1 MHGADRDG
9 EVAALAAQQF
19 EDEEKDGA
27 KVAKRG
33 GRYVQSAF
41 PGGPAK
47 KIPGVMFGPRRFREA
62 DGLSTKA
69 APGPKGPDAATLI
82 EEARQRRRA
91 RAEEERSRR

>member
-41 PGGPAK
+41 PGAPRSLVRFGAK
-47 KIPGVMFGPRRFREA
+47 PSGLHDDRF
-62 DGLSTKA
+62 STRS
-69 APGPKGPDAATLI
+69 APGPKGPPTDQLI
-82 EEARQRRRA
+82 EEAKRRR
-91 RAEEERSRR
+91 RERDAEGGR